1 MTYAWGTTNAFWN
14 ISEQELA
21 AQNFLFTET
30 ESGYRTALRARVRGF
45 WSGVFDYG
53 EFVSGFSQD
62 ISEGITQAWTEGTA
76 ECGIAPSEW
85 SLAEVQARSAFI
97 TNQVLQVGFF
107 AIAIEQNTRAL
118 GGKLTPL
125 FRRTDLWV
133 NRYPEAKMQ
142 AAAMACGDRKK
153 IWVLGPTEE
162 HCKSCG
168 GFKGRVYRNSVWLT
182 NGALPRTFQL
192 ACSGFNCKCRLD
204 DTDQRVTPGRFPSG
218 LLK

>member
-1 MTYAWGTTNAFWN
+1 MYIWGTTNAFWN
-14 ISEQELA
+14 ISERELA
-21 AQNFLFTET
+21 TLNLSFAET
-30 ESGYRTALRARVRGF
+30 ESQYRTALRARVRGF

-62 ISEGITQAWTEGTA
+62 IRDGILQAWTEGTA

-85 SLAEVQARSAFI
+85 SIDEVRAWETFV
-97 TNQVLQVGFF
+97 TTQVMQVGFF

-125 FRRTDLWV
+125 FRRTELWI

-153 IWVLGPTEE
+153 VWILGPTEK

-168 GFKGRVYRNSVWLT
+168 GFESRVYRNSTWLA
-182 NGALPRTFQL
+182 NNALPRTRQL
-192 ACSGFNCKCRLD
+192 ACGGFR
-204 DTDQRVTPGRFPSG
+204 
-218 LLK
+218 